1 MKKLILEVWQGVS
14 WHFLHLPPP
23 HTLEQIFR
31 KDITRSEAWMDLH
44 RSDAKE
50 VGVEMGE
57 AILAELIEN
66 TILCC
71 VSESQ
76 ESQCSQLQLELKEN
90 ESNINM

>member
-1 MKKLILEVWQGVS
+1 MEKVILEVWQGLS

-23 HTLEQIFR
+23 HTLEQIVR
-31 KDITRSEAWMDLH
+31 KDMARSGAWMDL
-44 RSDAKE
+44 RSDAEE

-71 VSESQ
+71 VSKSQ